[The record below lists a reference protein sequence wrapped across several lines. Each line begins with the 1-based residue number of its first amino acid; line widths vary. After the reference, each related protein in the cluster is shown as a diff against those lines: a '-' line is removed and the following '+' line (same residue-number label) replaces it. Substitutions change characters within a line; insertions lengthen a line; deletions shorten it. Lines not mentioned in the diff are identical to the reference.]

1 MKSKDIIECNA
12 CHVCDGELYE
22 GWRVGCDDLVFRAG
36 AEEAIKVK
44 EEEMREKAID
54 AFNEAMIFY
63 TSAAC
68 SSEQEALDHFITE
81 LNQVETDCSEKPN
94 DQKAYTGK
102 ICGNCDAYCECGLG
116 PDPAKHDDPAC
127 PGFDDS
133 VLSQLKEKK

>member
-22 GWRVGCDDLVFRAG
+22 GWRVGCNDLVFRAG
-36 AEEAIKVK
+36 AEEAMKVK

-68 SSEQEALDHFITE
+68 PSEQEALDHFITE
-81 LNQVETDCSEKPN
+81 LNQVESSCSEKPN
-94 DQKAYTGK
+94 DQS
-102 ICGNCDAYCECGLG
+102 E
-116 PDPAKHDDPAC
+116 
-127 PGFDDS
+127 
-133 VLSQLKEKK
+133 